1 MTEITRFGHG
11 HHPGSQQG
19 NLQSDYRD
27 RAAAQGLSRSSGPSA
42 RFANDAEI
50 LSPSWRY
57 QTKSETLLLGH
68 HAGQLIGLA
77 NDNRHALT
85 VAGSRGGKGISLVV
99 PNLVLWPGSC
109 LVLDPKG
116 ELARKTARARRQLH
130 GQDVVVLDP
139 FGVSGQPQGSC
150 NLLDGID
157 LDSPYVVADLQL
169 LLESLIAGS
178 ANQPDGD
185 HWTGGARELVMALCL
200 FAKVHFHKPTLV
212 TVFEI
217 LGGRHGTVLGSM
229 DKPSDVFGVLLETP
243 DLNGALR
250 GMAIRWL
257 EIPEREQGSILS
269 TARRQLAWLEG
280 LNSADAAMTKVCAPS
295 PFSLADLKRRQV
307 TIYLCL
313 PASYMHA
320 YRPWL
325 RAFVNLAMSALE
337 NTPSRPGAPS
347 VLLMLDE
354 FATLGY
360 MPSLEKAAGLLAGAG
375 VKMWPIIQD
384 LGQLDAIY
392 GPRAGTFI
400 GNAGVTTWHA
410 LGGDAATAEYLSKRL
425 GTTQYYERETPSG
438 AFNQRAAAG
447 LLAGGGKWVTDQL
460 AHPHELERALARETG
475 RVLALSP
482 GWPPMVLQRNDI
494 TKGFLKEWVD
504 E

>member
-1 MTEITRFGHG
+1 MTNLTSWR
-11 HHPGSQQG
+11 PGEM
-19 NLQSDYRD
+19 RD
-27 RAAAQGLSRSSGPSA
+27 SAAAQGLSRSTGPAA
-42 RFANDAEI
+42 RFADDREI

-57 QTKSETLLLGH
+57 ETKSPTLLLGH
-68 HAGQLIGLA
+68 HAGKLIGLA

-99 PNLVLWPGSC
+99 PNLVLWPGSS

-130 GQDVVVLDP
+130 GQEVVVLDP

-150 NLLDGID
+150 NLLDGIH

-178 ANQPDGD
+178 SNRSDGD

-217 LGGRHGTVLGSM
+217 LGGRHGSVLGSLAN
-229 DKPSDVFGVLLETP
+229 PSDVFGVLLETP

-250 GMAIRWL
+250 AMAIRWL
-257 EIPEREQGSILS
+257 EIPDREQGSILS

-280 LNSADAAMTKVCAPS
+280 LNSADAAMTRVCQPS
-295 PFSLADLKRRQV
+295 DYSLPDLKRRNI
-307 TIYLCL
+307 TFYLCL

-337 NTPSRPGAPS
+337 NTPPRPGAPP

-354 FATLGY
+354 FATLGH

-384 LGQLDAIY
+384 LGQLESIY
-392 GPRAGTFI
+392 GNRWGTFI

-410 LGGDAATAEYLSKRL
+410 LGGDAMTGEYLSKRL
-425 GTTQYYERETPSG
+425 GTTQYYEKENPSG
-438 AFNQRAAAG
+438 AFTGRAAAG
-447 LLAGGGKWVTDQL
+447 LLNGGGRWVTDQL
-460 AHPHELERALARETG
+460 AHPHELERGLARETG
-475 RVLALSP
+475 KLLALSP
-482 GWPPMVLQRNDI
+482 GWPPMLLNRNDI
-494 TKGFLKEWVD
+494 TQGFLKEWID
-504 E
+504 D

>member
-1 MTEITRFGHG
+1 MTRLSVWTAGER
-11 HHPGSQQG
+11 
-19 NLQSDYRD
+19 RD
-27 RAAAQGLSRSSGPSA
+27 SAAANGLSRSTGPAA
-42 RFANDAEI
+42 RFANDREI
-50 LSPSWRY
+50 LSPQWRY
-57 QTKSETLLLGH
+57 ETRAATLLLGH

-77 NDNRHALT
+77 HDNRHALT
-85 VAGSRGGKGISLVV
+85 VAGSRGGKGISLVI

-109 LVLDPKG
+109 FVLDPKG

-130 GQDVVVLDP
+130 GQRTVVLDP
-139 FGVSGQPQGSC
+139 FGVSGQPQDSC
-150 NLLDGID
+150 NLLDGIE

-169 LLESLIAGS
+169 LLESLVVPSG
-178 ANQPDGD
+178 NQSDGD
-185 HWTGGARELVMALCL
+185 HWTGGARELLTALCL
-200 FAKVHFHKPTLV
+200 FAKIHFHKPTLV
-212 TVFEI
+212 TVFEL

-280 LNSADAAMTKVCAPS
+280 LNNPDAAMSLVCQPS
-295 PFSLADLKRRQV
+295 DFSLPDLKRKNV
-307 TIYLCL
+307 TVYLCL

-354 FATLGY
+354 FATLGH
-360 MPSLEKAAGLLAGAG
+360 MASLEKAAGLLAGSG

-384 LGQLDAIY
+384 LGQLESIY
-392 GPRAGTFI
+392 GPRYGTFI
-400 GNAGVTTWHA
+400 GNAGVTTWFA
-410 LGGDAATAEYLSKRL
+410 LGGDKMTADYLSERL
-425 GTTQYYERETPSG
+425 GTTQYYEPETASG
-438 AFNQRAAAG
+438 AFTQRASAG
-447 LLAGGGKWVTDQL
+447 LLNGGGRWVTDRL
-460 AHPHELERALARETG
+460 AHPHELERELARETG
-475 RVLALSP
+475 RLLALSP
-482 GWPPMVLQRNDI
+482 GSPPLILQRNDI
-494 TKGFLKEWVD
+494 TQGFLKEWID
-504 E
+504 D